1 MTKNVFVT
9 ENEQF
14 CDEIAW
20 FITVCQMWRA
30 FYEDLKIIINWS
42 QKFFHG
48 EFCMFCDESVLSLM
62 RILY

>member
-20 FITVCQMWRA
+20 FITVCQMW
-30 FYEDLKIIINWS
+30 
-42 QKFFHG
+42 
-48 EFCMFCDESVLSLM
+48 
-62 RILY
+62 